1 MDSFLSVAL
10 YIYGYKIYLNN
21 HKIYITKNNH
31 IFYLM
36 EKPNLHSQRSRWHLT
51 LRALL
56 FLLMIGYG
64 LSVRASDSKVSI
76 NANGTALENVLKSI
90 EQQTKYRFIYSKET
104 INVSIPVTLNVK
116 DEALTTVLDQ
126 LLTRHDIAYTIDKK
140 QIVLNKK
147 AASQS
152 HPSKQQVSKGNII
165 KIVGTVTDT
174 KGEPL
179 IGASVIVEGE
189 NKGVTTDIDGNYEID
204 VPEGGRLMFSYIG
217 FTPEK
222 KKIDKDGRID
232 IVMSEDSQLLNEVV
246 VIGYGTMDKKELT
259 SAISHVSEKDFLT
272 ISSSDPAMLIQ
283 GKVPGVSIS
292 NTGAADPNNQA
303 SIQIRGVAS
312 RSAGLSPLIVID
324 GVPGGSLANVNP
336 NDIASFDVLKD
347 GAASA
352 IYGTQGSNG
361 VILVTTKKASKD
373 GTTNITYSATLSW
386 DKVNRDLDMMSSTDY
401 REVRLP
407 WGDNGTDLGGDYDW
421 FAGVSRTGFGQK
433 HNISA
438 SGGNERAN
446 FRISA
451 DYKKSHGVDLRSNRE
466 EYGGRA
472 SVGLSSKG
480 DLFNLNLNLSPRLI
494 SSDAA
499 DWNVFRNAIAANPT
513 TPLMDK
519 EDPTRYYNFFGQ
531 TSAYNPVEV
540 QKLET
545 NHTDTK
551 MIDMDGTLK
560 LNLLPLLWTGSREC
574 PITLNTQITVAEHR
588 YSYDQKWFRPS
599 TSTMAINAGYDGQA
613 SRSYSKTR
621 QDVLEWIGNATGKFG
636 RNNIKL
642 MLGYSYQYFQ
652 NSGFNAENSDF
663 PNDGLG
669 ADNLGSGEYAKD
681 EGIIGMGSYK
691 NDSKLIAFFGRISYN
706 WDGKYLL
713 TASLRHEGSSK
724 FGKNNKWGNFP
735 AVSIGWRISNES
747 FMEPSRSWLN
757 DLKIRADYGES
768 GNQNFGSY
776 MSLATMAGYGYSYI
790 NGRYLQGWGASKN
803 PNPDLKWER
812 AKNWNIGLDFA
823 MFNNRFSGS
832 LNYFRRRTEDLL
844 GDYNVSVPPYM
855 WPTAFVN
862 VGTMEN
868 SGFEFDLNVIA
879 VQSRD
884 FTYSFNVIG
893 STMKNKFID
902 FSNTKY
908 IGQDFYNMCET
919 ENPFPYYYLQRIE
932 KGQSIGNFYMWKYYG
947 IDHNGDWLVYNKA
960 GEVISANR
968 ATEEDKVKV
977 GNGLPKFTMSTTH
990 TFRYRNFDLALFF
1003 RGAFGFDLFNIHD
1016 FYYGTRKY
1024 SGNMLKKAYGKNF
1037 KINATGTHAVTDYFL
1052 ERGDYFKLDQIT
1064 LGYTLNLPNVR
1075 FMNKLRIY
1083 GSVTNVF
1090 TITKFSGIDPSTY
1103 PVNGLTPGALGS
1115 CMYYPTT
1122 RQFIVGA
1129 QIDF

>member
-1 MDSFLSVAL
+1 MEPTKPIKWHPRWYHSLRPLLVLMMLCIGTSLYASADRISLKVNNVAL
-10 YIYGYKIYLNN
+10 A
-21 HKIYITKNNH
+21 
-31 IFYLM
+31 
-36 EKPNLHSQRSRWHLT
+36 SV
-51 LRALL
+51 LR
-56 FLLMIGYG
+56 
-64 LSVRASDSKVSI
+64 D
-76 NANGTALENVLKSI
+76 I
-90 EQQTKYRFIYSKET
+90 ERQTDYSFSYSKESVD
-104 INVSIPVTLNVK
+104 VSVPVTLTVK
-116 DEALTTVLDQ
+116 DEALITVLDKLFAKQ
-126 LLTRHDIAYTIDKK
+126 DISYKINKK

-147 AASQS
+147 SASQS

-204 VPEGGRLMFSYIG
+204 VPEGDRLMFSYIG

-691 NDSKLIAFFGRISYN
+691 NDSKLIAFFGRISYD

-747 FMEPSRSWLN
+747 FMEPSHSWLN

-932 KGQSIGNFYMWKYYG
+932 KGQSIGNF
-947 IDHNGDWLVYNKA
+947 
-960 GEVISANR
+960 
-968 ATEEDKVKV
+968 
-977 GNGLPKFTMSTTH
+977 
-990 TFRYRNFDLALFF
+990 
-1003 RGAFGFDLFNIHD
+1003 
-1016 FYYGTRKY
+1016 
-1024 SGNMLKKAYGKNF
+1024 
-1037 KINATGTHAVTDYFL
+1037 
-1052 ERGDYFKLDQIT
+1052 
-1064 LGYTLNLPNVR
+1064 
-1075 FMNKLRIY
+1075 
-1083 GSVTNVF
+1083 
-1090 TITKFSGIDPSTY
+1090 
-1103 PVNGLTPGALGS
+1103 
-1115 CMYYPTT
+1115 
-1122 RQFIVGA
+1122 
-1129 QIDF
+1129 

>member
-1 MDSFLSVAL
+1 MPVDCR
-10 YIYGYKIYLNN
+10 NR
-21 HKIYITKNNH
+21 
-31 IFYLM
+31 
-36 EKPNLHSQRSRWHLT
+36 QRRV
-51 LRALL
+51 LRPLL
-56 FLLMIGYG
+56 VLLMLCIGAAAHAVG
-64 LSVRASDSKVSI
+64 NKVSLDVR
-76 NANGTALENVLKSI
+76 NAPLENVLRSI
-90 EQQTKYRFIYSKET
+90 EKQTDYRFFYSKET
-104 INVSIPVTLNVK
+104 VNVSNRVSVSARNESIRS
-116 DEALTTVLDQ
+116 VLDRILPPQGISYVIENKRIALKQAPASSANKQ
-126 LLTRHDIAYTIDKK
+126 LKAENND
-140 QIVLNKK
+140 NK
-147 AASQS
+147 
-152 HPSKQQVSKGNII
+152 VRIT
-165 KIVGTVTDT
+165 GTVTDGH
-174 KGEPL
+174 GEPL
-179 IGASVIVEGE
+179 IGVSVMVQGE
-189 NKGVTTDIDGNYEID
+189 RIGVITDIDGNYEIE
-204 VPEGGRLMFSYIG
+204 VPQGSQLRFSYIG
-217 FTPEK
+217 YTPEK
-222 KKIDKDGRID
+222 KKADKSGKLDV
-232 IVMSEDSQLLNEVV
+232 VMTEDSQLLSEVV

-259 SAISHVSEKDFLT
+259 SAISHVGEKDFLT

-292 NTGAADPNNQA
+292 NTGAADPNNQS

-312 RSAGLSPLIVID
+312 RSAGISPLIVID

-336 NDIASFDVLKD
+336 NDIASFDILKD

-361 VILVTTKKASKD
+361 VILVTTKKGNKD
-373 GTTNITYSATLSW
+373 GTTTITYSATLSW
-386 DKVNRDLDMMSSTDY
+386 DKVNRDLDMMSSADY
-401 REVRLP
+401 REIRLP

-421 FAGVSRTGFGQK
+421 FAGVSRTGFSQK
-433 HNISA
+433 HNLSA
-438 SGGNERAN
+438 AGGNERAN
-446 FRISA
+446 YRVSA
-451 DYKKSHGVDLRSNRE
+451 DFKKSHGVDLRSDRE
-466 EYGGRA
+466 EYGARA
-472 SVGLSSKG
+472 SVNLTSKNG
-480 DLFNLNLNLSPRLI
+480 LFNLNVNLSPRLI

-519 EDPTRYYNFFGQ
+519 EDPTLYYNFFGQ
-531 TSAYNPVEV
+531 TSGYNPVEV
-540 QKLET
+540 QKLEK
-545 NHTDTK
+545 NHTDSK

-560 LNLLPLLWTGSREC
+560 LNLLPLLWTSSQEC
-574 PITLNTQITVAEHR
+574 PLTVNTQLTFAEHR

-613 SRSYSKTR
+613 SQSHSTNR
-621 QDVLEWIGNATGKFG
+621 QDVLEWLANATGRFG
-636 RNNIKL
+636 KSNIKL
-642 MLGYSYQYFQ
+642 MLGYSYQYFH
-652 NSGFNAENSDF
+652 NSGFSVENSDF
-663 PNDGLG
+663 ANDGLG
-669 ADNLGSGEYAKD
+669 ADNIGSGEYAKE
-681 EGIIGMGSYK
+681 EGVIGMSSYK
-691 NDSKLIAFFGRISYN
+691 NDSKLIAFFGRVSYD

-724 FGKNNKWGNFP
+724 FGKNHKWGNFP
-735 AVSIGWRISNES
+735 AVSVGWRISKEK
-747 FMEPSRSWLN
+747 FMESSRTWLD

-776 MSLATMAGYGYSYI
+776 MSLATMAGYGYSYV

-812 AKNWNIGLDFA
+812 ARNWNVGIDFA

-832 LNYFRRRTEDLL
+832 FNYFHRRTEDLL

-868 SGFEFDLNVIA
+868 SGFEFDLNVNA

-884 FTYSFNVIG
+884 FTYNFNIVG
-893 STMKNKFID
+893 STMKNKFVD

-932 KGQSIGNFYMWKYYG
+932 KGESIGNFYMWKYHG
-947 IDHNGDWLVYNKA
+947 IDHNGDWLVYNKD
-960 GEVISANR
+960 GEVISASR

-990 TFRYRNFDLALFF
+990 TFRYRNFDLSLFF

-1037 KINATGTHAVTDYFL
+1037 KISASGPHAATDYFL

-1083 GSVTNVF
+1083 ASVNNIF
-1090 TITKFSGIDPSTY
+1090 TITKFSGVDPSTY
-1103 PVNGLTPGALGS
+1103 PVNGLTPGAQGS

>member
-1 MDSFLSVAL
+1 MEPTKPIKWHPRWYHSLRPLLVLMMLCIGTSLYASADRISLKVNNVAL
-10 YIYGYKIYLNN
+10 A
-21 HKIYITKNNH
+21 
-31 IFYLM
+31 
-36 EKPNLHSQRSRWHLT
+36 SV
-51 LRALL
+51 LR
-56 FLLMIGYG
+56 
-64 LSVRASDSKVSI
+64 D
-76 NANGTALENVLKSI
+76 I
-90 EQQTKYRFIYSKET
+90 ERQTDYSFSYSKESVD
-104 INVSIPVTLNVK
+104 VSVPVTLTVK
-116 DEALTTVLDQ
+116 DEALITVLDKLFAKQ
-126 LLTRHDIAYTIDKK
+126 DISYKINKK

-147 AASQS
+147 SASQS

-691 NDSKLIAFFGRISYN
+691 NDSKLIAFFGRISYD

-747 FMEPSRSWLN
+747 FMEPSHSWLN

-868 SGFEFDLNVIA
+868 SGFEFDMNVIA

-1103 PVNGLTPGALGS
+1103 PVNGLTPGAQGS

>member
-1 MDSFLSVAL
+1 M
-10 YIYGYKIYLNN
+10 K
-21 HKIYITKNNH
+21 
-31 IFYLM
+31 
-36 EKPNLHSQRSRWHLT
+36 KPNVHSLRSQWHLAF
-51 LRALL
+51 RAVL
-56 FLLMIGYG
+56 FMLMFGVG
-64 LSVRASDSKVSI
+64 LYAHASESKVSI
-76 NANGTALENVLKSI
+76 DVNGVALENVLKSI
-90 EQQTKYRFIYSKET
+90 EQQTTYRFIYSKET
-104 INVSIPVTLNVK
+104 IDVNVPVTLKVK
-116 DEALTTVLDQ
+116 GEALTTVLDK
-126 LLTRHDIAYTIDKK
+126 LFAKLDISYAFDKK
-140 QIVLNKK
+140 QIILNKK
-147 AASQS
+147 SASQS
-152 HPSKQQVSKGNII
+152 LPLNQQVSKGNKI
-165 KIVGTVTDT
+165 KVVGTVTDS

-179 IGASVIVEGE
+179 IGASVTVEGE
-189 NKGVTTDIDGNYEID
+189 PIGVTTDVDGNYEIN
-204 VPEGGRLMFSYIG
+204 VPQGSRLMFSYIG
-217 FTPEK
+217 YKSEK
-222 KKIDKDGRID
+222 KKIDKAGKVD
-232 IVMSEDSQLLNEVV
+232 ITMSEDTQLLSEVV

-691 NDSKLIAFFGRISYN
+691 NDSKLIAFFGRISYD

-747 FMEPSRSWLN
+747 FMEPSHSWLN

-868 SGFEFDLNVIA
+868 SGFEFDMNVIA

-1103 PVNGLTPGALGS
+1103 PVNGLTPGAQGS

>member
-1 MDSFLSVAL
+1 MPVDCR
-10 YIYGYKIYLNN
+10 NR
-21 HKIYITKNNH
+21 
-31 IFYLM
+31 
-36 EKPNLHSQRSRWHLT
+36 QRRV
-51 LRALL
+51 LRPLL
-56 FLLMIGYG
+56 VLLMLCIGAAAHAVG
-64 LSVRASDSKVSI
+64 NKVSLDVR
-76 NANGTALENVLKSI
+76 NAPLENVLRSI
-90 EQQTKYRFIYSKET
+90 EKQTDYRFFYSKET
-104 INVSIPVTLNVK
+104 VNVSNRVSVSARNESIRS
-116 DEALTTVLDQ
+116 VLDRILPPQGISYVIENKRIALKQAPASSANKQ
-126 LLTRHDIAYTIDKK
+126 LKAENND
-140 QIVLNKK
+140 NK
-147 AASQS
+147 
-152 HPSKQQVSKGNII
+152 VRIT
-165 KIVGTVTDT
+165 GTVTDGH
-174 KGEPL
+174 GEPL
-179 IGASVIVEGE
+179 TGVSVMVPGERIGVI
-189 NKGVTTDIDGNYEID
+189 TDIDGNYEIE
-204 VPEGGRLMFSYIG
+204 VPQGSQLRFSYIG
-217 FTPEK
+217 YTPEK
-222 KKIDKDGRID
+222 KKADKSGKLDV
-232 IVMSEDSQLLNEVV
+232 VMTEDSQLLSEVV

-259 SAISHVSEKDFLT
+259 SAISHVGEKDFLT

-292 NTGAADPNNQA
+292 NTGAADPNNQS

-312 RSAGLSPLIVID
+312 RSAGISPLIVID

-336 NDIASFDVLKD
+336 NDIASFDILKD

-361 VILVTTKKASKD
+361 VILVTTKKGNKD
-373 GTTNITYSATLSW
+373 GTTTITYSATLSW
-386 DKVNRDLDMMSSTDY
+386 DKVNRDLDMMSSADY
-401 REVRLP
+401 REIRLP

-421 FAGVSRTGFGQK
+421 FAGVSRTGFSQK
-433 HNISA
+433 HNLSA
-438 SGGNERAN
+438 AGGNERAN
-446 FRISA
+446 YRVSA
-451 DYKKSHGVDLRSNRE
+451 DFKKSHGVDLRSDRE
-466 EYGGRA
+466 EYGARA
-472 SVGLSSKG
+472 SVNLTSKNG
-480 DLFNLNLNLSPRLI
+480 LFNLNVNLSPRLI

-519 EDPTRYYNFFGQ
+519 EDPTLYYNFFGQ

-540 QKLET
+540 QKLEK
-545 NHTDTK
+545 NHTDSK

-560 LNLLPLLWTGSREC
+560 LNLLPLLWTSSREC
-574 PITLNTQITVAEHR
+574 PLTVNTQITFAEHR

-613 SRSYSKTR
+613 SQSHSGNR
-621 QDVLEWIGNATGKFG
+621 QDVLEWLANATGRFG
-636 RNNIKL
+636 KSNVKL

-652 NSGFNAENSDF
+652 NSGFSVENSDF
-663 PNDGLG
+663 ANDGLG
-669 ADNLGSGEYAKD
+669 ADNIGSGEYAKE
-681 EGIIGMGSYK
+681 EGVIGMSSYK
-691 NDSKLIAFFGRISYN
+691 NDSKLIAFFGRVSYD

-724 FGKNNKWGNFP
+724 FGKNHKWGNFP
-735 AVSIGWRISNES
+735 AVSVGWRISKEK
-747 FMEPSRSWLN
+747 FMESSRTWLD

-776 MSLATMAGYGYSYI
+776 MSLATMAGYGYSYV

-812 AKNWNIGLDFA
+812 ARNWNVGIDFA

-832 LNYFRRRTEDLL
+832 FNYFQRRTEDLL

-868 SGFEFDLNVIA
+868 SGFEFDLNVNA

-884 FTYSFNVIG
+884 FTYSFNIVG
-893 STMKNKFID
+893 STMKNKFVD

-932 KGQSIGNFYMWKYYG
+932 KGESIGNFYMWKYHG
-947 IDHNGDWLVYNKA
+947 IDHNGDWLVYNKD
-960 GEVISANR
+960 GEVISASR

-990 TFRYRNFDLALFF
+990 TFRYRDFDLSLFF

-1037 KINATGTHAVTDYFL
+1037 KISASGPHAATDYFL

-1075 FMNKLRIY
+1075 FMNKIRIY
-1083 GSVTNVF
+1083 ASVNNIF
-1090 TITKFSGIDPSTY
+1090 TITKFSGVDPSTY
-1103 PVNGLTPGALGS
+1103 PVNGLTPGAQGS